1 MRYFEDEKP
10 KYTIEYNEAVEL
22 VQKCHEIENY
32 SFKEKDLMELT
43 KGIVFDGDIV
53 GYLPQAPT
61 KSFTYPFIDKNII
74 YINTPS
80 GCMSISAGSPCCYR
94 FTIYKET
101 SKGNYQITIDCSNSI
116 GHNLDMDVTTQK
128 NDEEKYRI
136 RFSPYMSSDPSCYLI
151 SSDDLIK
158 TEDVFKLCN
167 ILFHADVTK
176 IYDSIHS
183 SRKSEFPSIAKQ
195 LIIEAENK
203 EKKIETMHNLFSDT
217 SLGVLGDKVEE
228 IFNILVGLKSKG
240 IELSS
245 EQEDF
250 VEKYDKMKQ
259 LEEKI
264 EEYRDRKPQIEEKQR
279 LRREKIA
286 SENERKYA
294 WWLNPNNP
302 SNLHRNELDKKIA
315 EAESEIRELEE
326 IQSFG
331 FQLTFHQEHLLK
343 GNKLFIQNATS
354 KDRDV
359 TQNMEQQVVE
369 WYRDEYA
376 DTKVRR

>member
-1 MRYFEDEKP
+1 MRYFKDEKP

-22 VQKCHEIENY
+22 VQKCHEIGNY
-32 SFKEKDLMELT
+32 SFKEKDIMELT
-43 KGIVFDGDIV
+43 KGIVFDGDII
-53 GYLPQAPT
+53 GYLPQEPT
-61 KSFTYPFIDKNII
+61 KSFTYPFIDRNII

-80 GCMSISAGSPCCYR
+80 GCMSIFAGSPSCYS

-116 GHNLDMDVTTQK
+116 GQNLDMDITTQK

-136 RFSPYMSSDPSCYLI
+136 RFSPYMSSEPSCYLI

-158 TEDVFKLCN
+158 IEDVFKLCN

-183 SRKSEFPSIAKQ
+183 SYKSEFPSIAKQ

-203 EKKIETMHNLFSDT
+203 EKNIETMPNLFSDT
-217 SLGVLGDKVEE
+217 SLGLSGDNVEE
-228 IFNILVGLKSKG
+228 IFNILVRLKSRG
-240 IELSS
+240 IQLSS

-250 VEKYDKMKQ
+250 VKKYN
-259 LEEKI
+259 KI

-279 LRREKIA
+279 LLREKIA

-326 IQSFG
+326 IQRFG

-354 KDRDV
+354 EDRDV
-359 TQNMEQQVVE
+359 TQNMQQQVVE
-369 WYRDEYA
+369 WYQDEYT
-376 DTKVRR
+376 DTRVRK